1 MKLQDSNNISSI
13 EQSVPKRQIGLSL
26 IELLIAM
33 ALGLLLTLGVTQIYL
48 SGDDSYRQTQ
58 GLSYAQEST
67 RFVASILKPDIR
79 SAGSFGCLAEMGR
92 PLDQVVDNRLNA
104 GPVVPAAQAVQG
116 WEFNNTGPGDNV
128 TLAAALATPGAGNW
142 SSGTAGAALPAALTG
157 AVVANSDVVIVNALS
172 AINVPMNAGNPQNG
186 NSLNLTDGTGLPAGR
201 VILATAEDCSEGE
214 LFQKS
219 NNANASSITMAGG
232 NTNPGN
238 NGNNFN
244 LTYGPQTRVY
254 EFISTAFY
262 IGQGTNGE
270 PALFRRLMTPLQ
282 PPQELVSG
290 VETLQILYGVDT
302 GGTSAADTY
311 VAADQVN
318 NWQEVVSVRF
328 SVMTRSQ
335 DEVLDEPNTRNFD
348 MLGSQFAQ
356 ANNSADGR
364 VRVVSVA
371 TTAVRARM

>member
-1 MKLQDSNNISSI
+1 MKPNNMKHTQPMKLRT
-13 EQSVPKRQIGLSL
+13 RQNGLSL
-26 IELLIAM
+26 IELMIAM

-48 SGDDSYRQTQ
+48 SGNETYRQTQ
-58 GLSYAQEST
+58 GMSHAQESV
-67 RFVASILKPDIR
+67 RFVSAILKPDLR

-104 GPVVPAAQAVQG
+104 GPIVPAAQAIQG
-116 WEFNNTGPGDNV
+116 WEYINTGPGDNL
-128 TLAAALATPGAGNW
+128 TLATAMATPTAGNW
-142 SSGTAGAALPAALTG
+142 DSGTAGDNLPAALAGSVIT
-157 AVVANSDVVIVNALS
+157 NSDVIIVNALTM
-172 AINVPMNAGNPQNG
+172 INVPMNAGNPQNG
-186 NSLNLTDGTGLPAGR
+186 NSLNLTDSTGLPAGR
-201 VILATAEDCSEGE
+201 VILATSEDCSEGE

-219 NNANASSITMAGG
+219 NNANATSITMAGG

-244 LTYGPQTRVY
+244 LNYGPQTRVY
-254 EFISTAFY
+254 EFVSTAFY

-290 VETLQILYGVDT
+290 VESLQALYGVDT
-302 GGTSAADTY
+302 GGTSAADNY
-311 VAADQVN
+311 VAADQVAD
-318 NWQEVVSVRF
+318 WSQVVSVRF

-335 DEVLDEPNTRNFD
+335 DEVLEDPNNRNFD
-348 MLGSQFAQ
+348 MLGSQVAQ
-356 ANNSADGR
+356 GNNADRR

-371 TTAVRARM
+371 TSALRTRM